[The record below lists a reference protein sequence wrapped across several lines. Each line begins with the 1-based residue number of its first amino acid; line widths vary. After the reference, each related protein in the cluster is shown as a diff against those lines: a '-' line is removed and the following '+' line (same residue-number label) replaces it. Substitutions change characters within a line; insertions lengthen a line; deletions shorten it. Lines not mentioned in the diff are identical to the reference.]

1 MRIGEIAA
9 LVGVTPRA
17 VRHYHHL
24 GLLPEPARR
33 ANGYRKYGIR
43 DAVLLARVRRLTELG
58 LGLDEVRDV
67 LADDAGRELV
77 EVLEELDADLA
88 RQEAVVRERRA
99 RLAGLL
105 DAARA
110 GRLTTEGPVSPE
122 LAALLAGVGELPD
135 SPMAVKDREILSLLD
150 TVVPEAERARLM
162 GLMHEVAGG
171 AGHVY
176 GLLDALVDAG
186 TGDPRVEEA
195 ARALADVLPDG
206 IGGFALPAEGS
217 GGLADVFF
225 AELAPAQAA
234 AVRRAIGLVA
244 ERHDGSRDRGRG
256 ERYEGRGRDEGRERD
271 EGRGRA

>member
-24 GLLPEPARR
+24 GLLPEPARL
-33 ANGYRKYGIR
+33 ANGYREYGIR

-67 LADDAGRELV
+67 LAEDAGRELV

-105 DAARA
+105 DAARD
-110 GRLTTEGPVSPE
+110 GRLTAEGPVSPE

-135 SPMAVKDREILSLLD
+135 SPMAVKDREILTLLD
-150 TVVPEAERARLM
+150 TVVPADERARLM
-162 GLMHEVAGG
+162 GLMHEVSASAGK
-171 AGHVY
+171 VY
-176 GLLDALVDAG
+176 GLLDALVGAPVD
-186 TGDPRVEEA
+186 DPRVEEA
-195 ARALADVLPDG
+195 ARALAGALPDG
-206 IGGFALPAEGS
+206 IGGFELPAEGA

-234 AVRRAIGLVA
+234 VVRRALVLVS
-244 ERHDGSRDRGRG
+244 ERIDGRGGRDGRDR
-256 ERYEGRGRDEGRERD
+256 D
-271 EGRGRA
+271 

>member
-24 GLLPEPARR
+24 GLLPEPPRL
-33 ANGYRKYGIR
+33 ANGYREYGIR

-67 LADDAGRELV
+67 LADDAGREVV

-88 RQEAVVRERRA
+88 RQEALIRERRE

-105 DAARA
+105 DDARA
-110 GRLTTEGPVSPE
+110 GRLAAEGPVSPE

-135 SPMAVKDREILSLLD
+135 SPMAVKDREILALLD
-150 TVVPEAERARLM
+150 TVVPEDERARLM
-162 GLMHEVAGG
+162 ELMHEVSGSAGQ
-171 AGHVY
+171 VY

-186 TGDPRVEEA
+186 VDDPRVEEA
-195 ARALADVLPDG
+195 ARALAGVLPDG
-206 IGGFALPAEGS
+206 VGGFELPAEGS

-225 AELAPAQAA
+225 ADLAPAQAA
-234 AVRRAIGLVA
+234 AVRRAMVLVS
-244 ERHDGSRDRGRG
+244 ERAQEG
-256 ERYEGRGRDEGRERD
+256 EGHGGE
-271 EGRGRA
+271 

>member
-1 MRIGEIAA
+1 MRIGELAA

-24 GLLPEPARR
+24 GLLPEPERR
-33 ANGYRKYGIR
+33 PNGYREYGIR

-67 LADDAGRELV
+67 LADDEGRELV

-105 DAARA
+105 GEARA
-110 GRLTTEGPVSPE
+110 GRLTAEGPVSPE

-135 SPMAVKDREILSLLD
+135 SPMAVKDREILALLD
-150 TVVPEAERARLM
+150 TVVPAGERARLM
-162 GLMHEVAGG
+162 GLMHEVAGS
-171 AGHVY
+171 AREVY
-176 GLLDALVDAG
+176 GLLDALADAPAD
-186 TGDPRVEEA
+186 DPRVEEA
-195 ARALADVLPDG
+195 ARALAGALPAG
-206 IGGFALPAEGS
+206 IGGFELPVEGS

-225 AELAPAQAA
+225 ADLAPAQAA
-234 AVRRAIGLVA
+234 AVRRAMALVA
-244 ERHDGSRDRGRG
+244 ERSGEGDGHGG
-256 ERYEGRGRDEGRERD
+256 E
-271 EGRGRA
+271 